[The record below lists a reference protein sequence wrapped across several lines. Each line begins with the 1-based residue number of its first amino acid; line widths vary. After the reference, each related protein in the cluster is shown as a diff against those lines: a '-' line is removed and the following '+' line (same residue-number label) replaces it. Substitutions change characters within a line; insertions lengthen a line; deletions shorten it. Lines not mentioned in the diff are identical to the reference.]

1 MDKTDVISGVRQKL
15 ADYLRL
21 KSKRNTPERNQLL
34 ETIYSMDTAISAEE
48 LSEEMSRSSRFRIS
62 RATVYNNL
70 KLFEDAGLV
79 RKVFLNDRILFE
91 RTDRSKGVIRLICG
105 GCGKTTEMNSDK
117 VRRQIALMPTRRFN
131 ASGWVLNMYGLC
143 SRCTADLKR
152 KENRSNKNIKTKNE
166 NRKD

>member
-1 MDKTDVISGVRQKL
+1 MDKADAISAARQEL
-15 ADYLRL
+15 ADYLRF

-34 ETIYSMDTAISAEE
+34 EAIYSVDTAISADE

-70 KLFEDAGLV
+70 RLFEDACLI
-79 RKVFLNDRILFE
+79 RKVFLNGKVMYE

-117 VRRQIALMPTRRFN
+117 VRRQIAMMPTRRFN
-131 ASGWVLNMYGLC
+131 ATSWVLNMYGMC
-143 SRCTADLKR
+143 SRCAADLKR
-152 KENRSNKNIKTKNE
+152 RQNRLNKIH
-166 NRKD
+166 KDKK